1 MIETPT
7 DCDGELNDPAPTK
20 NVSQLALLKEEFHSK
35 AYLQKCLNFNVD
47 TSRSSHVK
55 IKALGMIFIII
66 VAFILFYIIVEDE
79 KRGDKCIIK

>member
-35 AYLQKCLNFNVD
+35 AHLQKCLNFNVD
-47 TSRSSHVK
+47 GNFENETY
-55 IKALGMIFIII
+55 L
-66 VAFILFYIIVEDE
+66 
-79 KRGDKCIIK
+79 